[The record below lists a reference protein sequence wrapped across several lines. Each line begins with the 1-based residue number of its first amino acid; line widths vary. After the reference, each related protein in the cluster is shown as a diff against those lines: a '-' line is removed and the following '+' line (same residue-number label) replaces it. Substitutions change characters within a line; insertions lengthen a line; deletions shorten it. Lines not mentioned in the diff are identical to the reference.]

1 MSVILGLNGIPFLG
15 HDPAAAL
22 IIDGVV
28 VAAVEEERL
37 TRTKRAMGCPPT
49 QAVREVMSIAGLSPH
64 MVDVVAVPWMPKAM
78 GYANAWAEAE
88 LRAWLEAHEFRRG
101 SSLQIRFV
109 EHHEAHAWSG
119 LAFVPKGLE
128 NRNIG
133 VLVAD
138 GSGESTG
145 GAAYLYG
152 DRGLTRHWH
161 LKQASSLGLYYE
173 SVTQYLGFVW
183 GEEGKT
189 MGLAAYGRDMD
200 LLMPD
205 LCDAREHGPLLD
217 WPPEEGSTK
226 HRHERFR
233 EALVEQFQ
241 RLHGNPSHLTFN
253 ARADIALAAQAVVA
267 ERLMTYVREFSH
279 PIDVVVFAGGVAL
292 NCTINA
298 TLAAY
303 CRARGIEFVIPPPAS
318 DTGVALGAAVAAL
331 ENPLTLRPIDHPFL
345 GAHFSADTIVS
356 ALQSHGT
363 NVELMPIERIATLLV
378 EQSLVCGWVEGRSE
392 IGPRALGARAIVA
405 RPDSVAVRDRIN
417 FLKGRESWRPLAPS
431 VTAAEFQRSFPQA
444 IPSPHM
450 LINAA
455 SRGASHL
462 RGVIHVDGTSRPQV
476 VDRPGPYRDLLTAIG
491 HNSDGEALVCTSFNA
506 AGEPIVYSPTDALRS
521 ARVMHLDAL
530 AGDGWFARL

>member
-1 MSVILGLNGIPFLG
+1 MSVILGLNGVPFLG

-37 TRTKRAMGCPPT
+37 TRAKRAMGCPPT
-49 QAVREVMSIAGLSPH
+49 QAVREVLSIAGLTPQ
-64 MVDVVAVPWMPKAM
+64 MVDVVAVPWMPRAM

-88 LRAWLEAHEFRRG
+88 LRAWLAAREFRSG
-101 SSLQIRFV
+101 PSLQIRFI

-119 LAFVPKGLE
+119 LAFVPEGLK

-152 DRGLTRHWH
+152 KHGLTRRWH
-161 LKQASSLGLYYE
+161 LAQASSLGIYYE
-173 SVTQYLGFVW
+173 AVTQYLGFVW

-200 LLMPD
+200 LPMPGLSD
-205 LCDAREHGPLLD
+205 VREDAPLRE
-217 WPPEEGSTK
+217 WPPAEGSPK
-226 HRHERFR
+226 HRHERLR
-233 EALVEQFQ
+233 QALAEQFQ
-241 RLHGNPSHLTFN
+241 HLHGNPSHLTFN

-267 ERLMTYVREFSH
+267 ERVMTYVREFSH
-279 PIDVVVFAGGVAL
+279 PTEVVVFAGGVAL

-298 TLAAY
+298 TVATY
-303 CRARGIEFVIPPPAS
+303 CRAQGMALVIPPPAS

-331 ENPLTLRPIDHPFL
+331 ENPPTLRPIDHPFL
-345 GAHFSADTIVS
+345 GAHFSVDTIVS
-356 ALQSHGT
+356 ALRSCGA
-363 NVELMPIERIATLLV
+363 NVELMPIERIAALLV
-378 EQSLVCGWVEGRSE
+378 EESLVCGWFEGRSE

-405 RPDSVAVRDRIN
+405 RPDSVVVRDRIN

-431 VTAAEFQRSFPQA
+431 VTAAEFERSFPKA
-444 IPSPHM
+444 ISSPHM

-455 SRGASHL
+455 SSGASHL
-462 RGVIHVDGTSRPQV
+462 CGVIHVDGTSRPQV
-476 VDRPGPYRDLLTAIG
+476 VDRTGPYRALLTAIG
-491 HNSDGEALVCTSFNA
+491 DLLDGEALVCTSFNA
-506 AGEPIVYSPTDALRS
+506 AGEPIVYSPEDALRS

-530 AGDGWFARL
+530 AGDGWLARL